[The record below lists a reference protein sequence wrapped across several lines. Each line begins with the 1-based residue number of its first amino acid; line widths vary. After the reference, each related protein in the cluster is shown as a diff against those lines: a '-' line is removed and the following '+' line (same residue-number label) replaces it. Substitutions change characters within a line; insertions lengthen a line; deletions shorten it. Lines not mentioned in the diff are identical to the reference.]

1 MALFTSV
8 DLCSVLQHLDVA
20 VIADTALDNIIPIF
34 RFLSEVA
41 LFWMTLRHPFQTH

>member
-8 DLCSVLQHLDVA
+8 DLCSVLQHLDVV
-20 VIADTALDNIIPIF
+20 VIADTALGIPIS

-41 LFWMTLRHPFQTH
+41 LF